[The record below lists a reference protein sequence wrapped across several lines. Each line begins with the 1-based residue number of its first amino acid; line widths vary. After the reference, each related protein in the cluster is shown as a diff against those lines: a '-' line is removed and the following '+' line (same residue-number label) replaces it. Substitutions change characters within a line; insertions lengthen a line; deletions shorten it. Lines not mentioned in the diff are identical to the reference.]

1 MCLTVLYR
9 ELDLCSAHQT
19 ISGQIQHDTVF
30 HNGTENFLM
39 CSVSCSSR
47 LDEWKAVGVHAGVKM
62 AFLPTHHCPWPGYL
76 YLHIVPC

>member
-19 ISGQIQHDTVF
+19 ISGQIQHDTAF

-47 LDEWKAVGVHAGVKM
+47 LDEWKAVGVM
-62 AFLPTHHCPWPGYL
+62 PE
-76 YLHIVPC
+76 